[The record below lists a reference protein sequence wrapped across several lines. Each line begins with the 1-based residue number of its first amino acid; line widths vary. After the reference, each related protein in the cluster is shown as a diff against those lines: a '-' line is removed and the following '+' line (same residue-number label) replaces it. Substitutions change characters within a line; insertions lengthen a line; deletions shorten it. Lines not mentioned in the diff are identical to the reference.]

1 MATEVTVVDSR
12 MELQCTDVGCKL
24 GEDGDRA
31 DGSIGG
37 FPGTKHTHLA
47 APTTPGSMSAG
58 CPTTVMIP
66 VVHPTLNRNIL
77 EDKYIQFTDFG
88 RDIRE
93 VLRLPVRWRYETS
106 CSQVELSEELGNL
119 FEEELFAEVCRN
131 AIVAKNNLVNI
142 ARLRSLVYSLSLDII

>member
-12 MELQCTDVGCKL
+12 MELQCPNVGCIL
-24 GEDGDRA
+24 DEDGDRA

-37 FPGTKHTHLA
+37 FASTKHSA

-119 FEEELFAEVCRN
+119 FGEELFAEVCRN

-142 ARLRSLVYSLSLDII
+142 ARLRSLVYSFSLDIF